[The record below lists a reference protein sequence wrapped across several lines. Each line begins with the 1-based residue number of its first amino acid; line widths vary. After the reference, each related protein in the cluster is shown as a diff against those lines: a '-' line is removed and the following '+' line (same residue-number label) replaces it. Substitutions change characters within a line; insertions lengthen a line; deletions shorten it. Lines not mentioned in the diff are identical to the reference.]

1 MDPATYL
8 AHLRRE
14 FGAFEACLAGE
25 LTAPVEHCGSW
36 TLYDLADH
44 LGQGSIWAAVAI
56 TDQWGDFEGPAAP
69 RDRVPWRAGSATP
82 AACCSPPWTPIRRPP
97 RGRSP
102 LRPPLASG
110 SGAGPWKP

>member
-56 TDQWGDFEGPAAP
+56 TDQRGDFEGPAAP
-69 RDRVPWRAGSATP
+69 RF
-82 AACCSPPWTPIRRPP
+82 PPMLRRPP
-97 RGRSP
+97 GTATGGRP
-102 LRPPLASG
+102 
-110 SGAGPWKP
+110 KPS